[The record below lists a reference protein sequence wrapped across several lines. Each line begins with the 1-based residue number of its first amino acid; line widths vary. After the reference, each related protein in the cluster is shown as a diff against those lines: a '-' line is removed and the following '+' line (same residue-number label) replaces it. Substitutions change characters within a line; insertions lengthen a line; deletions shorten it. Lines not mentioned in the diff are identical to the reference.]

1 MSIRD
6 IKNRQ
11 AEEYI
16 RQCLVNLNAGEAL
29 PPLRQMQQESQLG
42 RNVLENA
49 IRKLKNDKVLE
60 TRARSGIYL
69 TERIHEESLHII
81 DLVACSE
88 ISYVE
93 TDNFAMELINH
104 FLAGA
109 ARHQL
114 TPRFHRISW
123 YAPISEYEEIIAKYN
138 IKNALLMMPH
148 HNDIQK
154 IFDQHGINYTVVLPR
169 YYPNAGPAVI
179 DAPELVGMQLKY
191 LFRHG
196 HRRIGFIHTVDLGFA
211 SLTDLLR
218 RETFYRFMSENGL
231 TVRPEWVIHYSQK
244 REQLYERL
252 DAMFASS
259 PKPTALVVS
268 DWFLKNV
275 YEYMKLR
282 QLAIGRDISI
292 ISSDGLERDDLHPKP
307 TSVVNSTAKIM
318 ELAWNL
324 FERCRNDP
332 EMNSIDYIG
341 LTIREGES
349 VAELKEAPQTC
360 DEI

>member
-123 YAPISEYEEIIAKYN
+123 YAPISEYEELIAKYN

-154 IFDQHGINYTVVLPR
+154 IFDQHGSI
-169 YYPNAGPAVI
+169 I
-179 DAPELVGMQLKY
+179 Q
-191 LFRHG
+191 
-196 HRRIGFIHTVDLGFA
+196 
-211 SLTDLLR
+211 
-218 RETFYRFMSENGL
+218 
-231 TVRPEWVIHYSQK
+231 WCC
-244 REQLYERL
+244 
-252 DAMFASS
+252 
-259 PKPTALVVS
+259 
-268 DWFLKNV
+268 
-275 YEYMKLR
+275 
-282 QLAIGRDISI
+282 RDIIRMRGRQS
-292 ISSDGLERDDLHPKP
+292 LMR
-307 TSVVNSTAKIM
+307 
-318 ELAWNL
+318 
-324 FERCRNDP
+324 RNW
-332 EMNSIDYIG
+332 SG
-341 LTIREGES
+341 CS
-349 VAELKEAPQTC
+349 
-360 DEI
+360 